1 MTVNEE
7 MNAEELA
14 KRNAQERVTK
24 PLHPEDVPLFIRESV
39 EVGCRHLAAVTAKVG
54 ITQVVCYD
62 Q

>member
-39 EVGCRHLAAVTAKVG
+39 EVGEAAAPDK
-54 ITQVVCYD
+54 D
-62 Q
+62 DANRE